1 MMRTRRTL
9 TAAFRAEVALAALE
23 GNKPLTELARVY
35 GLRPSQVNKLRQ
47 HAVEH
52 LPELFLVKRPSRK
65 SSSFEFPMED
75 QVYASLTPREQEVLE
90 IVVGGLTQREVG
102 ELLGISSRTVEV
114 HKRRIMAKLHVNSV
128 AELIRFVLKG
138 DRPKREVEG
147 LLL

>member
-52 LPELFLVKRPSRK
+52 LPELFLVKRPPRK
-65 SSSFEFPMED
+65 SSFSLPMED
-75 QVYASLTPREQEVLE
+75 QVYASLTPVNKRFLRSLLE
-90 IVVGGLTQREVG
+90 G
-102 ELLGISSRTVEV
+102 
-114 HKRRIMAKLHVNSV
+114 
-128 AELIRFVLKG
+128 
-138 DRPKREVEG
+138 
-147 LLL
+147 